1 MAMVM
6 IRCPATGRPAFT
18 GIETDAS
25 CVNFIPPI
33 NTRLKCP
40 CCGDTHVW
48 SILDAELTAS
58 DENGLDGIL
67 PEWTSRLR
75 KLDREA

>member
-25 CVNFIPPI
+25 SVNFIPPI
-33 NTRLKCP
+33 NAPLKCP
-40 CCGDTHVW
+40 RCGKTHMW
-48 SILDAELTAS
+48 SILDAELAVG
-58 DENGLDGIL
+58 ELDGADEIP
-67 PEWTSRLR
+67 PELKSRLAR
-75 KLDREA
+75 IRDR

>member
-40 CCGDTHVW
+40 CCGEIHVW
-48 SILDAELTAS
+48 SILDAELTAG
-58 DENGLDGIL
+58 DENGVDGIL
-67 PEWTSRLR
+67 PEWTARLR
-75 KLDREA
+75 QLDRET

>member
-25 CVNFIPPI
+25 SVNFIPPI
-33 NTRLKCP
+33 NARLKCP
-40 CCGDTHVW
+40 ECGDTHVW
-48 SILDAELTAS
+48 SILDAELVV
-58 DENGLDGIL
+58 DESEHLDDI
-67 PEWTSRLR
+67 PSEWKSRLAQIR
-75 KLDREA
+75 DRR